1 MMTGS
6 SQRHRTCCRARN
18 ETTSDEREEIEHI
31 IRTAVTYRLKRPRG
45 RRWSRSRIVTPV
57 ARRPAI
63 RKFVP
68 PAAASCSGSRLQPR
82 GLKGISFREICSRSR
97 FCGVH
102 LRGNPCPSQSSGASR
117 CPDVYPAASREPWI
131 HHSPCYVRPH
141 SRLSS
146 LSHTLV
152 HERPIGTPQD
162 LNAGV
167 IIGDLRA
174 HPGRNFRHASG
185 GG

>member
-31 IRTAVTYRLKRPRG
+31 IRTAVTYRLTLSKSTTRG
-45 RRWSRSRIVTPV
+45 GASSR
-57 ARRPAI
+57 
-63 RKFVP
+63 
-68 PAAASCSGSRLQPR
+68 
-82 GLKGISFREICSRSR
+82 R

-141 SRLSS
+141 SRHSS

-185 GG
+185 GGWRDARTAMQTGEYDRRHRHARRPNRRVPSG